1 VARRS
6 GNRRTERSRQR
17 EAVEK
22 QEAQWHVS
30 EHAYRDKEWAEEDCG
45 PVVYKTFWA
54 EGGGGHSYE
63 PMHRY

>member
-1 VARRS
+1 VASRRDD
-6 GNRRTERSRQR
+6 RRRGLNRQR

-22 QEAQWHVS
+22 QDVRWYVL
-30 EHAYRDKEWAEEDCG
+30 EHNLPGNERAEEDCG

-54 EGGGGHSYE
+54 EGGGGYSYE